1 VCVCVCLYTDSV
13 KEEKMGLLTYNLA
26 SAESQIAI
34 DNLEAGQKR
43 QVTHIAVDNMAAGQK
58 QQV

>member
-1 VCVCVCLYTDSV
+1 V